1 MSHLLTV
8 RRLFRPLV
16 RPLLRPLVRALA
28 LPAALVALALPVQAQ
43 EPIRIGSFLAV
54 TGPASFLGDPELK
67 TLEMVVEKLNA
78 EGGVLG
84 RKLQLVSYDSAGDA
98 EKARTFAKRLIEQDK
113 VDVIVGGSST
123 GETMAAVPLV
133 EQAAV
138 PFVSLAGAVVIVEP
152 VKKWVFK
159 TPHTDRMACDKIFV
173 DMKARGLAKVA
184 LISGSGGFDKS
195 MRAECLKVAPNHGMQ
210 IVADET
216 YGAADTDMTAQL
228 TKIKGS
234 GAQAVLNAGF
244 GQGPAIVTRNHR
256 QVGLT
261 MPLYQS
267 HGVASKEYVKLSGDA
282 AEGVR
287 LPAAALLVADLLAAG
302 DPQKPVVTAY
312 RDAYQ
317 TRYKSDVSTFGGHA
331 YDGLMLAVNAMKAA
345 GSTDKAKVR
354 DALEATKGYV
364 GTGGVVNMSA
374 SDHMGLDLSA
384 FRMLE
389 VKGGNWS
396 LVK

>member
-1 MSHLLTV
+1 MS
-8 RRLFRPLV
+8 PLAS
-16 RPLLRPLVRALA
+16 VRALCLHGLLA
-28 LPAALVALALPVQAQ
+28 VAAMAQAQ
-43 EPIRIGSFLAV
+43 EPIRVGAFLSV
-54 TGPASFLGDPELK
+54 TGPAAFLGDPEQK
-67 TLEMVVEKLNA
+67 TLEMQIDKINA
-78 EGGVLG
+78 DGGVLG
-84 RKLQLVSYDSAGDA
+84 RKLQLVAYDSGGDA
-98 EKARTFAKRLIEQDK
+98 EKARTFVKRLIEQDK
-113 VDVIVGGSST
+113 VDVIVGGSTT
-123 GETMAAVPLV
+123 GETMAAVPLA
-133 EQAAV
+133 EAAGV

-173 DMKARGLAKVA
+173 DMKARNLTKAA

-195 MRAECLKVAPNHGMQ
+195 MRAECLKVAPNHGIQ

-244 GQGPAIVTRNHR
+244 GQGPAIVTRNYK
-256 QVGLT
+256 QVGVGL
-261 MPLYQS
+261 PLYQS
-267 HGVASKEYVKLSGDA
+267 HGVASKEYIKLSGDA

-287 LPAAALLVADLLAAG
+287 LPAAALLVAELLPAE
-302 DPQKPVVTAY
+302 DPQKPVVTGYRSAY
-312 RDAYQ
+312 EGK
-317 TRYKSDVSTFGGHA
+317 YKTDVSTFGGHA
-331 YDGLMLAVNAMKAA
+331 YDGLMLYVNAVKAA

-374 SDHMGLDLSA
+374 TDHMGLDLSA
-384 FRMLE
+384 FRLLE
-389 VKGGNWS
+389 VKGGTWA